1 MRDAEVDRL
10 PAIAASLRDAA
21 DRYGTPLYLTDAA
34 TIDAAVAELSAAF
47 PDPWIRQYS
56 VKANDVAAVIALATG
71 PDGGL
76 GANVVS
82 RGEWAAARKAGVP
95 NARISLEGIGKTDA
109 DLDAAVRAAVDGDP
123 LLWIA
128 IESSD
133 EADALEVRALR
144 AGLGRAGRPP
154 IGVLLRLNPEVTPET
169 QASLA
174 VGAGGS
180 KFGMTETE
188 L

>member
-1 MRDAEVDRL
+1 AARPGTPRHLADEATVDA
-10 PAIAASLRDAA
+10 AAAELRD
-21 DRYGTPLYLTDAA
+21 
-34 TIDAAVAELSAAF
+34 AF

-56 VKANDVAAVIALATG
+56 VKANDVAAVIALATAG
-71 PDGGL
+71 NRGL

-123 LLWIA
+123 LRWIA

-154 IGVLLRLNPEVTPET
+154 IGVLL
-169 QASLA
+169 
-174 VGAGGS
+174 
-180 KFGMTETE
+180 
-188 L
+188 